1 MSNKF
6 PLVRFIPLCT
16 LLVLLSGFAFSQ
28 QLDPNLYSGLR
39 WRMIGPH
46 RGGRTIAVS
55 GVEGQPNVY
64 YFGGVGGGVWK
75 TANGGI
81 TWEPIFDG
89 QPISSIG
96 ALAVASSNPSVIYVG
111 TGEADFRSNL
121 TYGNGVYKSTDGGGT
136 WKNIGLTASRHISRI
151 AIDPHNPDIVFVAA
165 MGSAYGPSS
174 ERGVF
179 RSTDGGSTWQKVLF
193 KDENTG
199 AIDITLDPDNPK
211 TLWAALVHDQRPPW
225 SAYPPVTTNGAIFK
239 STDGGTEWNPVT
251 GGGLPEG
258 DWGRVGLAV
267 ARGTHGQR
275 VYALIDTK
283 EGGLFKSDD
292 GGQTWLRTGTDPR
305 IRGRLWYFGEVYVD
319 PKNPDTVYLPNV
331 SIYRSTDAGK
341 TFVAIKGAPGGDD
354 YHALWID
361 PSNPQRMIFG
371 SDQGAGVS
379 VDAGHTWSSWFNQ
392 PTAQFYHVAVDNDFP
407 YHVYGAQQ
415 DSGSVF
421 I

>member
-1 MSNKF
+1 MLLLMQKKSS
-6 PLVRFIPLCT
+6 LVRFIPLCT

-28 QLDPNLYSGLR
+28 QLDPNLYNGLR

-46 RGGRTIAVS
+46 RGGRTVAVS
-55 GVEGQPNVY
+55 GVESQPNVY

-75 TANGGI
+75 TTNGGV
-81 TWEPIFDG
+81 TWEPIFDS

-96 ALAVASSNPSVIYVG
+96 AISVAPSDPNVIYVG

-121 TYGNGVYKSTDGGGT
+121 TYGNGVYKSIDGGST

-151 AIDPHNPDIVFVAA
+151 AIDPHNPDVVFVAA
-165 MGSAYGPSS
+165 MGSAYGPSA

-179 RSTDGGSTWQKVLF
+179 RSTDGGTTWQKVLF

-211 TLWAALVHDQRPPW
+211 TVWAALVHDQRPPW
-225 SAYPPVTTNGAIFK
+225 SAYPPTTTNGAIFK
-239 STDGGTEWNPVT
+239 STDGGIEWKPVT

-283 EGGLFKSDD
+283 EGGVFKSDD
-292 GGQTWLRTGTDPR
+292 GGQTWVRTSKDPR
-305 IRGRLWYFGEVYVD
+305 LRPPLVFRRNLR
-319 PKNPDTVYLPNV
+319 
-331 SIYRSTDAGK
+331 RSQK
-341 TFVAIKGAPGGDD
+341 
-354 YHALWID
+354 
-361 PSNPQRMIFG
+361 S
-371 SDQGAGVS
+371 
-379 VDAGHTWSSWFNQ
+379 
-392 PTAQFYHVAVDNDFP
+392 
-407 YHVYGAQQ
+407 
-415 DSGSVF
+415 
-421 I
+421 